1 MKEFTYT
8 ITDPNG
14 IHARPAGLLV
24 KQLKA
29 FKSTVTIFKGDK
41 NVDMKKLLALMGLG
55 VKQGDAVTIK
65 VEGEDEEACA
75 AALEKFLKA
84 TFCF

>member
-75 AALEKFLKA
+75 AALEKFLKEM
-84 TFCF
+84 F

>member
-24 KQLKA
+24 KQLQA
-29 FKSTVTIFKGDK
+29 YKSTVTIFKGDK

-55 VKQGDAVTIK
+55 VKQGDLVTVR
-65 VEGEDEEACA
+65 VEGDDEEACA
-75 AALEKFLKA
+75 AELEKFLKE
-84 TFCF
+84 TF

>member
-65 VEGEDEEACA
+65 VEGEDVEACA
-75 AALEKFLKA
+75 AALEKFLKE
-84 TFCF
+84 TF

>member
-65 VEGEDEEACA
+65 VE
-75 AALEKFLKA
+75 ALEKFLKE
-84 TFCF
+84 TF

>member
-29 FKSTVTIFKGDK
+29 FKSTVTIFKVDK

-75 AALEKFLKA
+75 AALEKFLKE
-84 TFCF
+84 TF

>member
-1 MKEFTYT
+1 MKEFNYT

-24 KQLKA
+24 KQLKTFA
-29 FKSTVTIFKGDK
+29 SAVTIFKGDK

-55 VKQGDAVTIK
+55 VKQGDTVTIK
-65 VEGEDEEACA
+65 VEGEDEGACA
-75 AALEKFLKA
+75 AALEKFLKE
-84 TFCF
+84 TF

>member
-29 FKSTVTIFKGDK
+29 YKSTVTIFNGDK

-55 VKQGDAVTIK
+55 VKQGDLVTVR
-65 VEGEDEEACA
+65 VEGDDEEACA
-75 AALEKFLKA
+75 AELEKFLKE
-84 TFCF
+84 TF

>member
-29 FKSTVTIFKGDK
+29 FKSTVTIFKGNK

-75 AALEKFLKA
+75 AALEKFLKE
-84 TFCF
+84 TF

>member
-29 FKSTVTIFKGDK
+29 FKSTVPIFKGDK

-75 AALEKFLKA
+75 AALEKFLKE
-84 TFCF
+84 TF

>member
-41 NVDMKKLLALMGLG
+41 NVDMKKLLELMGLG

-75 AALEKFLKA
+75 AALRSS
-84 TFCF
+84 

>member
-41 NVDMKKLLALMGLG
+41 NVDMKK
-55 VKQGDAVTIK
+55 GDAVTIK

-75 AALEKFLKA
+75 AALEKFLKE
-84 TFCF
+84 TF

>member
-14 IHARPAGLLV
+14 IHTRPAGLLV

-75 AALEKFLKA
+75 AALEKFLKE
-84 TFCF
+84 TF

>member
-41 NVDMKKLLALMGLG
+41 NVDLKKLLALMGLG

-75 AALEKFLKA
+75 AALEKFLKE
-84 TFCF
+84 TF

>member
-1 MKEFTYT
+1 MKEFSYT

-29 FKSTVTIFKGDK
+29 FKSGVTIFKGDK
-41 NVDMKKLLALMGLG
+41 NCDMKKLMALMALG
-55 VKQGDAVTIK
+55 VKQGDEVIIK
-65 VEGEDEEACA
+65 VDGEDEEACA
-75 AALEKFLKA
+75 ADLEKTLKE
-84 TFCF
+84 TF

>member
-55 VKQGDAVTIK
+55 VKQGDAVAIK

-75 AALEKFLKA
+75 AALEKFLKE
-84 TFCF
+84 TF

>member
-65 VEGEDEEACA
+65 VEGEDE
-75 AALEKFLKA
+75 
-84 TFCF
+84 

>member
-75 AALEKFLKA
+75 ATLEKFLKE
-84 TFCF
+84 TF

>member
-1 MKEFTYT
+1 MKEFSYA
-8 ITDPNG
+8 ITAPNG
-14 IHARPAGLLV
+14 SHARPAGLLV

-75 AALEKFLKA
+75 AALEKFLKE
-84 TFCF
+84 TF

>member
-75 AALEKFLKA
+75 AALEKVLKE
-84 TFCF
+84 TF

>member
-29 FKSTVTIFKGDK
+29 YKSTVTIFKGR
-41 NVDMKKLLALMGLG
+41 
-55 VKQGDAVTIK
+55 
-65 VEGEDEEACA
+65 
-75 AALEKFLKA
+75 
-84 TFCF
+84 

>member
-8 ITDPNG
+8 VTDPNG

-29 FKSTVTIFKGDK
+29 YKSTVTIFKGDK
-41 NVDMKKLLALMGLG
+41 NVDMKKLLALM
-55 VKQGDAVTIK
+55 
-65 VEGEDEEACA
+65 
-75 AALEKFLKA
+75 
-84 TFCF
+84 

>member
-65 VEGEDEEACA
+65 GEDEEACA
-75 AALEKFLKA
+75 AALEKFLKE
-84 TFCF
+84 TF

>member
-14 IHARPAGLLV
+14 IHARPAGLLG

-75 AALEKFLKA
+75 AALEKFLKE
-84 TFCF
+84 TF

>member
-41 NVDMKKLLALMGLG
+41 NVDMKKLLAL
-55 VKQGDAVTIK
+55 GDAVTIK

-75 AALEKFLKA
+75 AALEKFLKE
-84 TFCF
+84 TF